1 MGPVVADKVCEVG
14 FKVTVSVDGTDAKFM
29 KDLGRCL
36 TLIVGREAVEV
47 ASRDS
52 V

>member
-14 FKVTVSVDGTDAKFM
+14 FKVTVSVDDTDAKFM
-29 KDLGRCL
+29 KDLGRHSTL
-36 TLIVGREAVEV
+36 TVWREAVEV
-47 ASRDS
+47 AFRDN